1 MQFMNGS
8 AVIESPPPLEGRLE
22 KSRRAVH
29 CCPFLLRA
37 LRFLCGGSGGIGRV
51 HIVIQILDEAAAAL
65 VLLLIEALPLCE
77 DVVVLLE
84 HGTGLGKLHAV
95 AVAALADMIHHDGI
109 DALGLQVRAA
119 RP

>member
-8 AVIESPPPLEGRLE
+8 AVIEKFSPPLRGDLKRTSAPALT
-22 KSRRAVH
+22 SRRAVH
-29 CCPFLLRA
+29 CCPFLLRV

-109 DALGLQVRAA
+109 
-119 RP
+119 